1 MILNFNETHDR
12 LQEFTKKSFDIG
24 ECCQDLINQ
33 RPFGNRPFYIF
44 AHPRT
49 ADDNPGVKRIIWQ
62 PRLLKPSAQTN
73 SMLFKGYPGT
83 DIIETI
89 WMIPARELWGQFTI
103 GKMTQNKTIC
113 ESIHDFIHNKKK
125 LEAPEKND
133 PTESEAS
140 AIYQSI
146 ANQARFDKQM
156 KKCNYLS

>member
-1 MILNFNETHDR
+1 MKLNFNETHDR
-12 LQEFTKKSFDIG
+12 FQDFTKKANDIG

-44 AHPRT
+44 AHART
-49 ADDNPGVKRIIWQ
+49 SDESVSVKRIIWQ
-62 PRLLKPSAQTN
+62 PRLLKPAAQTN

-89 WMIPARELWGQFTI
+89 WMIPDRNLWGQFTI
-103 GKMTQNKTIC
+103 GKMMQNKTVC
-113 ESIHDFIHNKKK
+113 DSIYDFIHNRKK
-125 LEAPEKND
+125 LEAPDSND
-133 PTESEAS
+133 PSESEAA

-156 KKCNYLS
+156 KKCGMY